1 MKVIKGVLEEELE
14 SSLRQEAAYRKA
26 LDKMLPGSLVKKKIG
41 SGEYYYLVFRE
52 NGKVRFSYLG
62 KLSKSEAKKIG
73 ESIKLRR
80 KYKALLSQSKKQV
93 AFLRKALH
101 AKEIRTA
108 S

>member
-26 LDKMLPGSLVKKKIG
+26 LDGMPRGSLVKKKIKN
-41 SGEYYYLVFRE
+41 GEYYYLVFRE
-52 NGKVRFSYLG
+52 NGKVRFSYKG
-62 KLSKSEAKKIG
+62 KLSKGEVKKIQ

-80 KYKALLSQSKKQV
+80 KYKVLLSECKKQA

-101 AKEIRTA
+101 AKEIRA
-108 S
+108 SS